1 MSVSRPNNEAIFHAA
16 RDIVD
21 ADRRREYVREA
32 CGGDEPRIS
41 LIEAMLTAAEKPDSL
56 LDGPAVSPPEATI
69 SQPMTHSSGATI
81 GPYKFIEQ
89 IGEGGMGTVWMAQ
102 QSEPVKRLVAV
113 KLIKAGMDSRQVIA
127 RFEAE
132 RQALALM
139 DHTNIARV
147 LDAGTTP
154 AGRPYFVM
162 ELVRGVPIT
171 RYCDEHHLTPR
182 QRLELFIPVCQAIQH
197 AHQKGIIHRDLKPN
211 NVLVA
216 PYDGKPVPK
225 VIDFGVAKATGQSLT
240 DKTLVTGFGNIVGT
254 LEYMSPEQA
263 ETKQLDIDTR
273 SDIYSLG
280 VLLYELLTGSTPFS
294 RKDLDQAGMLELLR
308 IIREEEPSKP
318 STKLSTAEGLPTLA
332 ANRGTEP
339 AKLTKLVRGE
349 LDWIAMKALEKDRGR
364 RYETASGFARDV
376 QRYLNDEQV
385 LACPPSAAYRFRKFA
400 RRNKTGLA
408 VAGLVLFF
416 LVLIAVGSLVAALQL
431 DQTNTQLTTRNQE
444 LTKARQVADAR
455 LYQADLERARAQRWS
470 RRPGQRFVALK
481 ALSEAVSLL
490 PSLAISE
497 EERVLRRR
505 LLRDEAVACMTLVDV
520 QLEREFEFN
529 PPVDH
534 NVVCDRQMTRYAVSD
549 RKGNIRVHRLAE
561 DDVVLRF
568 PTFGLVSYQ
577 MEFSPDGRYLLA
589 KYDQNTDAQLH
600 VFDLRDGRT
609 AWTVTDLPQG
619 PSVAISHDSRLVS
632 IGQTDRS
639 IRLIELPTGQ
649 EQRRLPAA
657 EAAPGALAFS
667 PDGTMLAA
675 VSHVH
680 FGGPVIVWDLERSA
694 VAQSL
699 AEANGGTSVAWSPD
713 GQWLAVGCADYCA
726 YVWKAGQTGEPLAV
740 CRGHQAEV
748 IEVCFSNGGDLLATH
763 SWDGTTRLW
772 DSRTGR
778 ERLSV
783 PGRGA
788 ARLRFGPNDRRMAL
802 ARGVWQLAAGHE
814 CRTIPAHEQLGKDK
828 GPGHAVVSPDD
839 RLIASCDKD
848 GLRLWD
854 LAKRR
859 EIAHLPI
866 GQLRSAHFVDSKS
879 LITSGDHGLDRWPI
893 RYQADQAGRLV
904 IGPSQSL
911 VSRWSSAHGSLSRD
925 GRTLAVMSGTNVE
938 LLNLEANTPPR
949 RLSGRAGLTRVAL
962 SPDGRWAAAG
972 SWHGRGV
979 RLWDADTGLVVK
991 DWLMEFP
998 NTCVAFSPDGRW
1010 LVTGTGQEF
1019 RFWRVGNW
1027 EAGKVIPRP
1036 PDDGNMPGLV
1046 AFSPDGR
1053 LLAMA
1058 KSRSVI
1064 QLVDPETGEPLATL
1078 ESPEATQDWHSQ
1090 CFNSGGSTL
1099 VAASPN
1105 HRLQIWDLGE
1115 IRRQLRAINLDW
1127 GEPPAQ
1133 PRPDYADESGKASP
1147 EVAWQVEIIKS
1158 DVKHARTVYDEA
1170 SALRSQG
1177 KLDEA
1182 IAALEDVIL
1191 HLPNDADVH
1200 FKLASFLAE
1209 SKQWDRSA
1217 SLYAVALQR
1226 FGAPLWPGPWYEA
1239 IHSDEVFTRLTA
1251 LRPEDRLPWI
1261 LRARLHVLRGDWN
1274 RATADYAR
1282 LNESLATRESSD
1294 LVGEADDLFGN
1305 ACLLLLLADHPG
1317 YEQFCKSWADR
1328 VGEAPGWEYSLA
1340 RAWGVSPRPVVP
1352 PPQIVERATKPV
1364 QAGRTPWHLHV
1375 LSLAHYRNGQF
1386 DQAIEH
1392 ANESNAGSW
1401 RGGATAL
1408 NWLVLAMAHHRL
1420 GDVEQ
1425 ARTSLEQARLLVG
1438 PAIPEQPLKVKWP
1451 NLAPPDVLEFEL
1463 LRREAEDQID
1473 PMPPENPT
1481 TEVHPFS
1488 R

>member
-1 MSVSRPNNEAIFHAA
+1 MSLLSEEEIFNAA
-16 RDIVD
+16 LQKPPAERAAFLDD
-21 ADRRREYVREA
+21 A
-32 CGGDEPRIS
+32 CQGDTLLRAA
-41 LIEAMLTAAEKPDSL
+41 IEALLAAYDVPDSFL
-56 LDGPAVSPPEATI
+56 EAPLGQATI
-69 SQPMTHSSGATI
+69 EQSPSERIGTQI
-81 GPYKFIEQ
+81 GPYKLLQQ
-89 IGEGGMGTVWMAQ
+89 IGEGGFGVVYMAEQ
-102 QSEPVKRLVAV
+102 LEPVRRKVAL
-113 KLIKAGMDSRQVIA
+113 KLIKPGMDTRQVIA

-132 RQALALM
+132 RQALAVM
-139 DHTNIARV
+139 DHPHIARV
-147 LDAGTTP
+147 LDAGTTES
-154 AGRPYFVM
+154 GRPFFVM
-162 ELVRGVPIT
+162 ELVRGIPIT
-171 RYCDEHHLTPR
+171 QYCDENSLPIR
-182 QRLELFIPVCQAIQH
+182 ERLELFATVCQAIQH
-197 AHQKGIIHRDLKPN
+197 AHTKGIIHRDIKPT
-211 NVLVA
+211 NVLVTRQ
-216 PYDGKPVPK
+216 DGQPVVK
-225 VIDFGVAKATGQSLT
+225 VIDFGVAKAMGQALT
-240 DKTLVTGFGNIVGT
+240 DKTLFTEFAQVIGT
-254 LEYMSPEQA
+254 PLYMSPEQA
-263 ETKQLDIDTR
+263 ELSSVDIDTR

-280 VLLYELLTGSTPFS
+280 VLLYELLTGTTPVS
-294 RKDLDQAGMLELLR
+294 KEQLKQAAFDEIRR
-308 IIREEEPSKP
+308 IIREDEPPKP
-318 STKLSTAEGLPTLA
+318 STRISSAEA
-332 ANRGTEP
+332 APSIAAVRSTEP
-339 AKLTKLVRGE
+339 AKLTRLIRGE
-349 LDWIAMKALEKDRGR
+349 LDWIVMKALEKDRSR
-364 RYETASGFARDV
+364 RYESAGGFAKDV

-416 LVLIAVGSLVAALQL
+416 LVLIAVGSLVVALQL

-455 LYQADLERARAQRWS
+455 LYQADWDRARAQRWS
-470 RRPGQRFVALK
+470 RRPGQRFVALE

-497 EERVLRRR
+497 EERASRRR
-505 LLRDEAVACMTLVDV
+505 SLRDEAIACLTLVDV
-520 QLEREFEFN
+520 RLEREFVFN
-529 PPVDH
+529 PPVDQ
-534 NVVCDRQMTRYAVSD
+534 NVVCDRQMTRYAVAD
-549 RKGNIRVHRLAE
+549 QKGNIRVHRLA
-561 DDVVLRF
+561 DDDLVLRF

-577 MEFSPDGRYLLA
+577 MEFSADGRYLLA
-589 KYDQNTDAQLH
+589 KYDQNSGAQLH
-600 VFDLRDGRT
+600 VFDLHDGRT
-609 AWTVTDLPQG
+609 VWTATDLPQG
-619 PSVAISHDSRLVS
+619 PSFAISHDSRLVAV
-632 IGQTDRS
+632 GQTDRS
-639 IRLIELPTGQ
+639 IRLIELQTGQ
-649 EQRRLPAA
+649 EKQRLPAA
-657 EAAPGALAFS
+657 EAAPGVLCLN

-675 VSHVH
+675 ASHVH
-680 FGGPVIVWDLERSA
+680 FAGPVIVWDLERSA
-694 VAQSL
+694 VAHRL
-699 AEANGGTSVAWSPD
+699 ADANGGASVAWSPD
-713 GQWLAVGCADYCA
+713 GELLAVGCADYCA
-726 YVWKAGQTGEPLAV
+726 YVWKAGQTGEPLAA

-748 IEVCFSNGGDLLATH
+748 VEICFSNGGDLLATH

-772 DSRTGR
+772 DPRTGR

-788 ARLRFGPNDRRMAL
+788 ARLRFGPDDRRMAL
-802 ARGVWQLAAGHE
+802 ARGVWELAAGHE

-828 GPGHAVVSPDD
+828 GPQHAVVSPDD
-839 RLIASCDKD
+839 LLIASCDKD

-866 GQLRSAHFVDSKS
+866 GQLRSAHFVDSKR
-879 LITSGDHGLDRWPI
+879 LITSGERGLDCWPI
-893 RYQADQAGRLV
+893 RYKAGRLV

-925 GRTLAVMSGTNVE
+925 GRTLAVMSGNNVE
-938 LLNLEANTPPR
+938 LMDLEANTPPR

-1053 LLAMA
+1053 LLAIA

-1127 GEPPAQ
+1127 GEPPAE
-1133 PRPDYADESGKASP
+1133 PWPDYADESGQASP

-1158 DVKHARTVYDEA
+1158 DVKHARTLNDEA
-1170 SALRSQG
+1170 DTLRAEG

-1182 IAALEDVIL
+1182 IAALEEVIL

-1217 SLYAVALQR
+1217 RLYAVALQR

-1239 IHSDEVFTRLTA
+1239 IRSDEVFTRLRA

-1261 LRARLHVLRGDWN
+1261 VRARLHVLQTDWN
-1274 RATADYAR
+1274 RAAADYAR
-1282 LNESLATRESSD
+1282 VNESLASREPSE
-1294 LVGEADDLFGN
+1294 LVREADDLVGY

-1317 YEQFCKSWADR
+1317 YEQFCKTWADR
-1328 VGEAPGWEYSLA
+1328 VGDAPGWEYSLA
-1340 RAWGVSPRPVVP
+1340 RAWGASPRPVVSA
-1352 PPQIVERATKPV
+1352 PQIVEWAKKPV
-1364 QAGRTPWHLHV
+1364 QAGRNSWHLHV

-1401 RGGATAL
+1401 RGGAKAL

-1420 GDVEQ
+1420 GDVEK
-1425 ARTSLEQARLLVG
+1425 ARMSLEQARLLVG
-1438 PAIPEQPLKVKWP
+1438 RASSAKPPGVKWP
-1451 NLAPPDVLEFEL
+1451 DMAPPDVLEFEL
-1463 LRREAEDQID
+1463 LCREAENLFD
-1473 PMPPENPT
+1473 PIPPEKPND
-1481 TEVHPFS
+1481 
-1488 R
+1488 